1 MNPFNRIFARK
12 PILVALAM
20 ASTNAALAQE
30 QDTEGN
36 DLEEVVVTGSFI
48 RNSQFTNAS
57 PVVSIGQEDLLQSGA
72 ANLGEYIRDLPFME
86 NIDIVASVLDA
97 QDGQQ
102 DSNSARFNIRGL
114 GVESTLTLLDGSR
127 SVNEGAVAG
136 LLPQIAQRSVDL
148 VLDGGAALYG
158 ADAVAGVA
166 NIIPYKEFEGLRMR
180 TYYKRTQPGDMEQ
193 STFELMTGLSFS
205 NGLSWVGAVEVGQRT
220 ALTVAER
227 PEYLAISDQDTT
239 SNNPGTYTVRFRTT
253 RDPDCGAFNTGAED
267 LGAEGSFP
275 SGEQGVFVLGRFNIP
290 TCEGQFGE
298 FQDFGRPSVNY
309 TAYNNFTW
317 DVSDA
322 LELGLM
328 MTHNYRESR
337 LISSPST
344 GMSTSNRGLL
354 VVPASHPA
362 NPFGA
367 SATIRSWRPYL
378 KAGTAP
384 SRLDGN
390 GYARTP
396 YPYYTDTYRLSAVYD
411 IGDTSWQGRSYVGY
425 QQYRRRV
432 KGYYWS
438 LSRIQAGFEGRGG
451 PNGNEYYNPFGSA
464 DPRSPNYVAG
474 VTDNSQ
480 ELMDWLTIDN
490 EYETNRTRLKYFETV
505 FDGDIV
511 EIPMGTIRGAFGF
524 QLRGVRDWDYNDPAD
539 FSRDNVATA
548 TGVYIDPV
556 EARDSSVRSVFAEIE
571 IPLLDDS
578 PIGSLGMVAAARYED
593 FYTLGFETAKPK
605 ISLIWEPSDTV
616 AMRAS
621 YGESFL
627 APSPSQLRAATIENC
642 TAIPDDDPDPIT
654 GLSMRDQP
662 SCLSGNPNLNAE
674 ESDLWNIGI
683 SWQPT
688 DNLSF
693 DLDYQQIEYY
703 DKIETLV
710 SDEVTQVQF
719 YDFLAATSYTEASY
733 DTSNPAHVADGRA
746 WVLANPNPLVQRD
759 AAGDVLAIIRAPV
772 NYAVQKV
779 DVFNVRGSYRFEIEN
794 AGNFSL
800 SLGGNYYDTWEYQQT
815 PTAPFIDA
823 LGYSNSTTEFAP
835 PIAKYRVNLGLS
847 WFSGNHS
854 ANITTRYTDDMIY
867 DQDTFTSGYSEGD
880 VTMIDSITRSDAR
893 YSYNF
898 SDWFNTEGR
907 LTVGITNLFDHDPQ
921 LLPQRNGME
930 SRIDDPF
937 GRQFYLS
944 LDFDL
949 DTPWN

>member
-1 MNPFNRIFARK
+1 MNFHKQFSFRNSVLLGLAIA
-12 PILVALAM
+12 AANSAM
-20 ASTNAALAQE
+20 AQE
-30 QDTEGN
+30 DANPEGE
-36 DLEEVVVTGSFI
+36 LEEVVVTGSFI
-48 RNSQFTNAS
+48 RNSQFTNSS
-57 PVVSIGQEDLLQSGA
+57 PVVSIGQDDLLQSGA

-86 NIDIVASVLDA
+86 NIDTVASLLDTE
-97 QDGQQ
+97 DGQQ

-114 GVESTLTLLDGSR
+114 GVESTLTLLDGTR

-136 LLPQIAQRSVDL
+136 MLPQIAQRSVDL

-166 NIIPYKEFEGLRMR
+166 NIIPYKSFEGLRMR

-193 STFELMTGLSFS
+193 QTFEAMTGLNFD
-205 NGLSWVGAVEVGQRT
+205 NGISWVGAVEIGRRT

-227 PEYLAISDQDTT
+227 PEYLRISDQDTT

-253 RDPDCGAFNTGAED
+253 RDPDCGAFNTGATD
-267 LGAEGSFP
+267 LGVQGSFP
-275 SGEQGVFVLGRFNIP
+275 SGQESSVSFGSFNIA

-298 FQDFGRPSVNY
+298 FQDYGRPSVNY
-309 TAYNNFTW
+309 TVYNNFTW
-317 DVSDA
+317 EATDW

-337 LISSPST
+337 LISSPSS

-354 VVPASHPA
+354 IVPASHPA

-367 SATIRSWRPYL
+367 SATVRSWRPYL
-378 KAGTAP
+378 KAGTPP

-390 GYARTP
+390 GYARTAF
-396 YPYYTDTYRLSAVYD
+396 PYYTDTYRFSAVYD
-411 IGDTSWQGRSYVGY
+411 IGDTSWQGRSYAGY
-425 QQYRRRV
+425 QQYRSRDN
-432 KGYYWS
+432 GFYWS

-451 PNGNEYYNPFGSA
+451 PNGNEYFNPFGSA

-480 ELMDWLTIDN
+480 ELMDWLTIDSP
-490 EYETNRTRLKYFETV
+490 YERSRTRLKYFETV
-505 FDGDIV
+505 FDGDV
-511 EIPMGTIRGAFGF
+511 MEIPMGTIRGALGF
-524 QLRGVRDWDYNDPAD
+524 QFRGLRDWDYNDPAT
-539 FSRDNVATA
+539 FSRDNVSTNTQA
-548 TGVYIDPV
+548 YINPV
-556 EARDSSVRSVFAEIE
+556 EARDSSVRSIFAEVE
-571 IPLLDDS
+571 IPLLNNS
-578 PIGSLGMVAAARYED
+578 PIGNLGLVAAARHED
-593 FYTLGFETAKPK
+593 FYTLGYETTKPK
-605 ISLIWEPSDTV
+605 VSLIWEPSDTV

-627 APSPSQLRAATIENC
+627 APSPSQLRAATQENC

-654 GLSMRDQP
+654 GLSMEDLP
-662 SCLSGNPNLNAE
+662 SCVSGNPNLNAE
-674 ESDLWNIGI
+674 ESDLWNIGL

-688 DNLSF
+688 DDLNI

-703 DKIETLV
+703 DKIETLI
-710 SDEVTQVQF
+710 SDEVTLSQY
-719 YDFLAATSYTEASY
+719 YDFLAATSFTEDSY
-733 DTSNPAHVADGRA
+733 DTNNPAHVAEGRA

-772 NYAVQKV
+772 NYAIQRVHV
-779 DVFNVRGSYRFEIEN
+779 YNIRARYGFEIEN
-794 AGNFSL
+794 AGRFSL
-800 SLGGNYYDTWEYQQT
+800 SLGGNYYDTWEYQQS
-815 PTAPFIDA
+815 PTAPFIEA
-823 LGYSNSTTEFAP
+823 LGKSNSTTGFAP
-835 PIAKYRVNLGLS
+835 PIAQYRVNLGLS

-854 ANITTRYTDDMIY
+854 ANFTTRYTDDMIW
-867 DQDTFTSGYSEGD
+867 DQDTFTNGYSEGD
-880 VTMIDSITRSDAR
+880 ISTLDSIIRSDAR

-898 SDWFNTEGR
+898 NDWFNTEGR

-921 LLPQRNGME
+921 PLPQRNGIE

-949 DTPWN
+949 AAPWN

>member
-1 MNPFNRIFARK
+1 MKLKTIFSVRQS
-12 PILVALAM
+12 ILLGLAI
-20 ASTNAALAQE
+20 AAANAALAQE
-30 QDTEGN
+30 ATPPEGE
-36 DLEEVVVTGSFI
+36 LEEVVVTGSFI

-57 PVVSIGQEDLLQSGA
+57 PVVSIGQDDLLQSGA

-86 NIDIVASVLDA
+86 NIDVVASVLDA

-166 NIIPYKEFEGLRMR
+166 NIIPYRTFEGLRMR

-193 STFELMTGLSFS
+193 STFEVMTGLSFS
-205 NGLSWVGAVEVGQRT
+205 NGLSWVGALEAGRRS

-227 PEYLAISDQDTT
+227 PEYLAISDQDSTT
-239 SNNPGTYTVRFRTT
+239 SNPGTYTVGFGTQ
-253 RDPDCGAFNTGAED
+253 RDPDCGAFNTGAENP
-267 LGAEGSFP
+267 GAEGSFP
-275 SGEQGVFVLGRFNIP
+275 SGTEGVFLIGSFAIP

-298 FQDFGRPSVNY
+298 FQDYGRPSVNY

-317 DVSDA
+317 EVSPA
-322 LELGLM
+322 LELGFM

-337 LISSPST
+337 LISSPSSA
-344 GMSTSNRGLL
+344 MSTSNRGLL

-362 NPFGA
+362 NPFGR
-367 SATIRSWRPYL
+367 SATIRSWRPLL

-384 SRLDGN
+384 SHIGGN

-396 YPYYTDTYRLSAVYD
+396 FPYYTDTYRLSAVYD
-411 IGDTSWQGRSYVGY
+411 IADSSWQGRSYVGY
-425 QQYRRRV
+425 QQYRRRTE
-432 KGYYWS
+432 GYYWS
-438 LSRIQAGFEGRGG
+438 ISRIQEGLEGRGG
-451 PNGNEYYNPFGSA
+451 PSGNEYYNPFGSA
-464 DPRSPNYVAG
+464 DPRSPNYVVG

-480 ELMDWLTIDN
+480 ELMDWLVIEN
-490 EYETNRTRLKYFETV
+490 AYETNRTRLKYFETV
-505 FDGDIV
+505 FDGDIID
-511 EIPMGTIRGAFGF
+511 IPMGTIRGAFGF
-524 QLRGVRDWDYNDPAD
+524 QLRGVRDWDYNNPAD
-539 FSRDNVATA
+539 FSRDDVATA
-548 TGVYIDPV
+548 TTVYISPT
-556 EARDSSVRSVFAEIE
+556 ESRDSSVRSAFAEVE
-571 IPLLDDS
+571 VPLLNDS
-578 PIGSLGMVAAARYED
+578 AIGNLGLVAAARYED

-616 AMRAS
+616 AIRTS

-642 TAIPDDDPDPIT
+642 TAIPDDDPDPVT
-654 GLSMRDQP
+654 GLSMRDAP
-662 SCLSGNPNLNAE
+662 SCLSGNPNLTAE
-674 ESDLWNIGI
+674 ESDLWNIGV

-688 DNLSF
+688 DELSI

-710 SDEVTQVQF
+710 SDEVTLVQF
-719 YDFLAATSYTEASY
+719 YDFLAATSFTEDSY
-733 DTSNPAHVADGRA
+733 DTSNPAHVAEGRA
-746 WVLANPNPLVQRD
+746 WVVANPHPLVARD
-759 AAGDVLAIIRAPV
+759 NAGDVLAIIRAPV

-779 DVFNVRGSYRFEIEN
+779 NVFNLRARYGFEVAN
-794 AGNFSL
+794 TGRFSL

-815 PTAPFIDA
+815 PTAPFVDA
-823 LGYSNSTTEFAP
+823 LGYSNSTTGFAP
-835 PIAKYRVNLGLS
+835 PIAKFRFNLGLS

-867 DQDTFTSGYSEGD
+867 DQDTLTVGYNVGD
-880 VTMIDSITRSDAR
+880 ITHIDSFTKTDAR
-893 YSYNF
+893 YSYSFN
-898 SDWFNTEGR
+898 DWFSTEGR
-907 LTVGITNLFDHDPQ
+907 LTVGITNLFDHMPQ
-921 LLPQRNGME
+921 LLPQRNGLE

-937 GRQFYLS
+937 GRQLYLS
-944 LDFDL
+944 MDFDL